1 MHSHQPCV
9 TWTCHVSLTHS
20 LTHSLA
26 RRPIRSRWWPQAK
39 VNSGGGA
46 ASWLYNKLLKAFS
59 ETLSTTVEH
68 EMQLAIEAALID
80 IQVTHPRILTH
91 FHASSRTFTHPHAS
105 SRTLMHPHCR
115 LRQQIS
121 PYEQCY

>member
-1 MHSHQPCV
+1 
-9 TWTCHVSLTHS
+9 
-20 LTHSLA
+20 
-26 RRPIRSRWWPQAK
+26 

-91 FHASSRTFTHPHAS
+91 FHASSRILTHPHAL
-105 SRTLMHPHCR
+105 SRILTHPHALSCIHTADR
-115 LRQQIS
+115 GNKS
-121 PYEQCY
+121 HHTNSATS